1 MNLYA
6 DYKFYTDDYLG
17 RAIPAEAFPRYVRD
31 ASKYIDNVTFNRIN
45 GAVSEDIKMA
55 CCAVAEEI
63 YSQAV
68 SGADSVSGKASES
81 IGDYSVSYSG
91 ISSDRDKVLA
101 ARLYSV
107 ALRWLDGTDLMY
119 RGR

>member
-1 MNLYA
+1 MNIYA
-6 DYKFYTDDYLG
+6 DYKFYINDYRG
-17 RAIPAEAFPRYVRD
+17 SSIPENEFIRYARD

-45 GAVSEDIKMA
+45 GAVSDDIKMA

-63 YSQAV
+63 YAQKV

-101 ARLYSV
+101 ARLYSA

>member
-31 ASKYIDNVTFNRIN
+31 ASKYIDNVTFGRIN
-45 GAVSEDIKMA
+45 GNISDDVKMA
-55 CCAVAEEI
+55 CCAVAEEM
-63 YSQAV
+63 YAQNV
-68 SGADSVSGKASES
+68 SGANAVSGKASES
-81 IGDYSVSYSG
+81 VGDYSVSYTGMSA
-91 ISSDRDKVLA
+91 DREKILS
-101 ARLYSV
+101 ARLYSA
-107 ALRWLDGTDLMY
+107 ALKWLDGTNLMY

>member
-17 RAIPAEAFPRYVRD
+17 SSIPENEFIRYARD

-45 GAVSEDIKMA
+45 GAVSDDVKMA
-55 CCAVAEEI
+55 CCAVAEEM
-63 YSQAV
+63 YSQKV

-91 ISSDRDKVLA
+91 ISSEREKALA
-101 ARLYSV
+101 ARLYSA

>member
-1 MNLYA
+1 MTLYA

-31 ASKYIDNVTFNRIN
+31 ASKYIDNVTFGRIN
-45 GAVSEDIKMA
+45 GDVTEDVKMA
-55 CCAVAEEI
+55 CCAVAEEM
-63 YSQAV
+63 YAQNV
-68 SGADSVSGKASES
+68 SGANAVSGKASES

-91 ISSDRDKVLA
+91 MSADREKILS
-101 ARLYSV
+101 ARLYSAV
-107 ALRWLDGTDLMY
+107 LKWLDGTNLMY